1 MAASLSIAEDTI
13 SLCQQA
19 AEASRT
25 CATRRGNVIEL
36 TADDGDEVLVVAD
49 LHGNWLNLN
58 RLLATADL
66 AGNPRRHLVMQEV
79 CHGGPQYPD
88 GGGCMSHLMLEEM
101 ARLKVEFPERFHFL
115 LSNHELSE
123 LGEYPICKSRKMLNL
138 LFRCGIGE
146 MYGAAADRVR
156 QAYLDFIASCPLAVR
171 LASGVFISH
180 SLPEKCDRDG
190 FDAGVLSRPLSCSD
204 WCAGSDVFRL
214 VWGRDF
220 RAANAEAFARLVSAD
235 LLVHGHEPCREGFSA
250 PNQRQV
256 ILDGCGCHA
265 SYLLLPIATKLS
277 QQEVLSRISRL
288 HPTSQ
293 LASPPLACATEGI
306 A

>member
-1 MAASLSIAEDTI
+1 MAVTTPIADDTI
-13 SLCQQA
+13 ELCRQA
-19 AEASRT
+19 AEASRR
-25 CATRRGNVIEL
+25 CVSRQGNVIHL
-36 TADDGDEVLVVAD
+36 TPANGDDVLVVAD

-58 RLLATADL
+58 KLLKVADL
-66 AGNPRRHLVMQEV
+66 EGNPRRHLVMQEV
-79 CHGGPQYPD
+79 CHGGPQYPE

-123 LGEYPICKSRKMLNL
+123 LGEFPICKSRKMLNL

-156 QAYLDFIASCPLAVR
+156 QAYLDFIAACPLAVR

-180 SLPEKCDRDG
+180 SLPERCDRDG
-190 FDAGVLSRPLSCSD
+190 FDVEVLRRPLTAAD

-220 RAANAEAFARLVSAD
+220 RSANAEAFAKLVGAD
-235 LLVHGHEPCREGFSA
+235 LLVHGHEPCRAGFSV
-250 PNQRQV
+250 PNERQV

-265 SYLLLPIATKLS
+265 SYLLVPIGARLT
-277 QQEVLSRISRL
+277 QQDVLARITRL
-288 HPTSQ
+288 HPTAQ
-293 LASPPLACATEGI
+293 PVMT
-306 A
+306 

>member
-1 MAASLSIAEDTI
+1 MAASPSIADDTI
-13 SLCQQA
+13 ALCQQA
-19 AEASRT
+19 AEASRH
-25 CATRRGNVIEL
+25 CPSRRGNVIEL
-36 TADDGDEVLVVAD
+36 TEREGDEVLIVAD

-58 RLLATADL
+58 RLLEVADL
-66 AGNPRRHLVMQEV
+66 ASHPRRHLVMQEV

-138 LFRCGIGE
+138 MFRCGIGE
-146 MYGAAADRVR
+146 MYGAAADSVR
-156 QAYLDFIASCPLAVR
+156 QAYLDFIAACPLAVR
-171 LASGVFISH
+171 LANGVFISH

-190 FDAGVLSRPLSCSD
+190 FDSGVLDRPLTCSD

-220 RAANAEAFARLVSAD
+220 RAANAETFAKLVGAE
-235 LLVHGHEPCREGFSA
+235 LLVHGHEPCRAGYSV
-250 PNQRQV
+250 PNERQV

-265 SYLLLPIATKLS
+265 SYLLLLIAAKLT
-277 QQEVLSRISRL
+277 QQEVLARISRL
-288 HPTSQ
+288 HSTPQ
-293 LASPPLACATEGI
+293 PAPLACASGELS
-306 A
+306 

>member
-1 MAASLSIAEDTI
+1 MTASPTIADDTI
-13 SLCQQA
+13 ALCQQA
-19 AEASRT
+19 AEVNRNCAS
-25 CATRRGNVIEL
+25 RRGNVVNL
-36 TADDGDEVLVVAD
+36 NPDDGDEVMVVAD

-58 RLLATADL
+58 RLLKVADL
-66 AGNPRRHLVMQEV
+66 ADHPRRHLVMQEV

-138 LFRCGIGE
+138 CFRSGISE

-156 QAYLDFIASCPLAVR
+156 KAYLDFIASCPLAVR
-171 LASGVFISH
+171 LDGGVFISH

-190 FDAGVLSRPLSCSD
+190 FDASVLTRPLSASD

-220 RAANAEAFARLVSAD
+220 RAANAEAFAKFVGAE
-235 LLVHGHEPCREGFSA
+235 LLVHGHEPCRSGYSV

-265 SYLLLPIATKLS
+265 SYLLLPIGARLT
-277 QQEVLSRISRL
+277 QQEVLARIKRL
-288 HPTSQ
+288 H
-293 LASPPLACATEGI
+293 ASPPTVPQPAAAVGSP
-306 A
+306 

>member
-1 MAASLSIAEDTI
+1 MAVSQDTTSSTIA
-13 SLCQQA
+13 LCQQA
-19 AEASRT
+19 AEANRS
-25 CATRRGNVIEL
+25 CATRMGNVVHL
-36 TADDGDEVLVVAD
+36 SPDDGDEVMVVAD

-58 RLLATADL
+58 KLLKIADL
-66 AGNPRRHLVMQEV
+66 EANPRRHLIMQEV

-101 ARLKVEFPERFHFL
+101 ARLKVEFPDRFHFL

-146 MYGAAADRVR
+146 MYATAADRVR
-156 QAYLDFIASCPLAVR
+156 LAYLDFIATCPLAVR
-171 LASGVFISH
+171 LTSGVFISH
-180 SLPEKCDRDG
+180 SLPERCDRDG
-190 FDAGVLSRPLSCSD
+190 FDLKVLTRPLSGAD

-220 RAANAEAFARLVSAD
+220 RAANAEAFAKLVGAE
-235 LLVHGHEPCREGFSA
+235 LLIHGHEPCSDGYSA
-250 PNQRQV
+250 PNSRQV

-265 SYLLLPIATKLS
+265 SYLLLPIGPKFT
-277 QQEVLSRISRL
+277 QQDVLARISRL
-288 HPTSQ
+288 HPCRQPS
-293 LASPPLACATEGI
+293 LA
-306 A
+306 